1 MWGEDMNKKLLLT
14 LLAAIGVGLLLGAT
28 RASATTQGLALPVA
42 FNQAIANAIPAPGDD
57 PLLDANGNVVRDAQ
71 GNPVSDPNEPFHQV
85 KPQEYDPA
93 HTNLVQAA
101 WMNAIGCPSGAN
113 VATYPSTTVT
123 GTFTDSAC
131 ATGDP
136 RDQHN
141 EGLLLAKT
149 GPTDNNAA
157 AIAQLKKVRGLTLT
171 ELGFDIR
178 KMGTSTD
185 PRGSHCGAGAPRW
198 NVQTT
203 TNFYF
208 IGCNSPPPDQ
218 QIPSS
223 TGWIRMRWGAGGTV
237 MGFCVTCT
245 PPFLLQPVT
254 GTVQSITIVF
264 DEGQDAGGGPDQFGA
279 AVLDNIDVNG
289 TMVGHGA
296 CDCD

>member
-1 MWGEDMNKKLLLT
+1 MNKKLLLALMMAAIAGL
-14 LLAAIGVGLLLGAT
+14 LLAAARG
-28 RASATTQGLALPVA
+28 SATSQGLALPVA
-42 FNQAIANAIPAPGDD
+42 FNQAIANAIPAPADD
-57 PLLDANGNVVRDAQ
+57 PLLDANGNVVYDAQ
-71 GNPVSDPNEPFHQV
+71 GNAVSDPNEPFHQV

-101 WMNAIGCPSGAN
+101 WLNAIGCPSGAS

-123 GTFTDSAC
+123 GTFTDTAC
-131 ATGDP
+131 AAGDP

-149 GPTDNNAA
+149 GPTENNAA
-157 AIAQLKKVRGLTLT
+157 AIAQLKKVSGITLT
-171 ELGFDIR
+171 ELGWDIR
-178 KMGTSTD
+178 KEGSSAD

-198 NVQTT
+198 DVQTT

-208 IGCNSPPPDQ
+208 IGCNSPPPTTQ
-218 QIPSS
+218 TPSS
-223 TGWIRMRWGAGGTV
+223 SGWIRMRWGAAGTV
-237 MGFCVTCT
+237 FGFT
-245 PPFLLQPVT
+245 PAGTLEPVT

-264 DEGQDAGGGPDQFGA
+264 DEGQDASGGPDQFGA
-279 AVLDNIDVNG
+279 AILDNIDVNG